1 MKKVVEWKK
10 VDLLVC
16 NPINKEQLAAAK
28 KQVEGILASHPDA
41 KTTWLQSSASRTLEG
56 GILAAQHVLTCAIEY
71 NTLVVEPLSSGFVGV
86 TGHQPQP
93 GPRPT
98 PPRTGSGVKP
108 GTSKVKPRGSR

>member
-16 NPINKEQLAAAK
+16 NPINKDQLAAAK
-28 KQVEGILASHPDA
+28 KQVESILASHPDA

-56 GILAAQHVLTCAIEY
+56 GILATQHVLTCAIEY
-71 NTLVVEPLSSGFVGV
+71 SILEEPCLVDFVGV

-98 PPRTGSGVKP
+98 PPRTGSGVNS
-108 GTSKVKPRGSR
+108 GTSKRKRQ